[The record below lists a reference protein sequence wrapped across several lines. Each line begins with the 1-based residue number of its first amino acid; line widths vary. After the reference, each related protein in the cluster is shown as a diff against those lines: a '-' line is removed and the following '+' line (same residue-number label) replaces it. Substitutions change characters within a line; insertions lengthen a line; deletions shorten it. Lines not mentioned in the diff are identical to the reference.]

1 MMLGL
6 LRGVLF
12 PLLVPRWPSWPV
24 SVCGAIGGP
33 SEGHPSLCPLLSTHL
48 HLRISEATSEH
59 AWQRTH
65 PGAHSSPP
73 MPEHMVLP
81 SAQVGDWMPPQT
93 LAPPPAALHPAIPT
107 VTASPVQ
114 MSQRV
119 TLGCQHV
126 STVNS
131 CLVLSPSALRFP
143 AVVFLSPGGRDLGT
157 LHGQF
162 LNQSLGYTF

>member
-1 MMLGL
+1 MLGL

-12 PLLVPRWPSWPV
+12 PLLVTRWPSWPV

-73 MPEHMVLP
+73 TPEHMVLP